1 MALNNTSNINPLL
14 VGAPNRAP
22 AIKVLAGALSN
33 SRVANSLVNA
43 LGNYA
48 MVAAVTSSSV
58 SPTNAQF
65 AGLAIGDLIIHVP
78 ATAGNV
84 QSAAVTVVNTLP
96 ITPVIG
102 DLYLALRVINLDAN
116 NPAPGAGYTSNGGQ
130 EF

>member
-1 MALNNTSNINPLL
+1 MPSNTSINPLK
-14 VGAPNRAP
+14 VSAPNRAP

-33 SRVANSLVNA
+33 SRVANALVNA
-43 LGNYA
+43 LGNYS
-48 MVAAVTSSSV
+48 VSSAVVSTSV

-65 AGLAIGDLIIHVP
+65 AGLAIGDLILHIP
-78 ATAGNV
+78 ASPGNV

-102 DLYLALRVINLDAN
+102 DLYVALRLINLDSN
-116 NPAPGAGYTSNGGQ
+116 DINPRYTGNGGQ